1 MELEIVSKISNIN
14 PIEWNKINVNGH
26 PFTSHEFLSSLEDS
40 KTVSAETGWQ
50 PQHIVLKSN
59 NKIVGALPNYLKS
72 HSYGEYVFDHSWANA
87 YERAG
92 GNYYPKLIS
101 AIPFTPVNGP
111 RFLYNADH
119 KEDVIKL
126 ISQTLKKLT
135 LDNKL
140 SSCHINFLSKDFRET
155 LKSSDW
161 IERTGLQFHW
171 ENKGFKNFDDFLRLL
186 KSQKRKMIKKE
197 RNSIINSNISIK
209 KLTGNEITSSI
220 WDKFYSFYLK
230 TIEKKWGGAYLNRS
244 FFQNI
249 SDKMG
254 SKILL
259 IIALK
264 DEKVIAGALNFIG
277 KKHLY
282 GRNWGAVID
291 IPFLHFELCYYQA
304 IDFAIENNIQIVEAG
319 AQGPHKIKRGYLAK
333 PTFSYHYIPHQSFR
347 NAITNFV
354 KHEKKEISNQIKY
367 VNTIGT
373 PYLKI

>member
-1 MELEIVSKISNIN
+1 MELEIISKISDINPREWNEININ
-14 PIEWNKINVNGH
+14 FH

-40 KTVSAETGWQ
+40 KSVSPETGWQ
-50 PQHIVLKSN
+50 PQHLILKSN
-59 NKIVGALPNYLKS
+59 KKIVGALPNYIKN

-92 GNYYPKLIS
+92 GRYYPKLIS

-111 RFLYNADH
+111 RFLYSKSF
-119 KEDVIKL
+119 KEDVVKL
-126 ISQTLKKLT
+126 ICKALKQLT
-135 LDNKL
+135 VDNKL
-140 SSCHINFLSKDFRET
+140 SSCHINFLSDNCKET
-155 LKSSDW
+155 LKSSNW

-171 ENKGFKNFDDFLRLL
+171 ENQGFKNFDDFLKLL

-197 RNSIINSNISIK
+197 RNYIINSNISVK
-209 KLTGNEITSSI
+209 KLSGEQITSSI

-230 TIEKKWGGAYLNRS
+230 TIEKKWGGAYLNRT
-244 FFQNI
+244 FFQKI

-259 IIALK
+259 ILALK
-264 DEKVIAGALNFIG
+264 DNEVIAGALNFIG
-277 KKHLY
+277 KNHLY
-282 GRNWGAVID
+282 GRNWGTIID

-304 IDFAIENNIQIVEAG
+304 IDFAIENNIKTVEAG

-333 PTFSYHYIPHQSFR
+333 PTYSYHYIPHKSFKD
-347 NAITNFV
+347 AIANFV
-354 KHEKKEISNQIKY
+354 KIEEKEVSEQINY

-373 PYLKI
+373 PYLKK